1 MKCIIFLNRNKIWK
15 KIVKFW
21 LNLHWLEKSADTNAQ
36 QIPVSDFVFVVE
48 FECTGQSRTLRQ
60 SGH

>member
-1 MKCIIFLNRNKIWK
+1 MEKY
-15 KIVKFW
+15 VKFW